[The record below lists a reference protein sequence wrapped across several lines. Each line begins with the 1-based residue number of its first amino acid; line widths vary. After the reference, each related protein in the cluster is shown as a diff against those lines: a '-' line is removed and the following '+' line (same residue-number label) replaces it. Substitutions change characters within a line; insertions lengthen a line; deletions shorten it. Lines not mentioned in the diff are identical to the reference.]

1 MNVLRAILFMMFVD
15 IPFSFGVKHIL
26 EPFAW
31 PVLAVDVIR
40 FLLLVFV
47 NMQIS
52 FRWSY

>member
-1 MNVLRAILFMMFVD
+1 MKVLHTILFLLFVD

-40 FLLLVFV
+40 FLLLVLV
-47 NMQIS
+47 NLQIS
-52 FRWSY
+52 LKWSW